1 MKKLFLILCVSIFM
15 PVFAEELPPLYGSD
29 MFFTPPPKGVKRGK
43 YKDSNFKIMLWR
55 ADKRHPSPFWRYYP
69 HISNREYI
77 DCSYYK
83 YVNCED
89 FRFCRCWQ
97 CKDYIY
103 GFEYSD

>member
-1 MKKLFLILCVSIFM
+1 MKNLYLILCVSIIL
-15 PVFAEELPPLYGSD
+15 PAFAEELPPLYGAD
-29 MFFTPPPKGVKRGK
+29 TWFVQPTKGQKTQ
-43 YKDSNFKIMLWR
+43 DSNWKVMLWR
-55 ADKRHPSPFWRYYP
+55 ADKRRPSPYWRYYP
-69 HISNREYI
+69 HITNREYI

-103 GFEYSD
+103 PFVDSD

>member
-1 MKKLFLILCVSIFM
+1 MKKLLLIFSLFLFVPLCS
-15 PVFAEELPPLYGSD
+15 AEELPPLRGAD
-29 MFFTPPPKGVKRGK
+29 TWFVPPAKGQKTH
-43 YKDSNFKIMLWR
+43 DSNWKVMLWR
-55 ADKRHPSPFWRYYP
+55 ADKRRPSPYWRYYP
-69 HISNREYI
+69 HITNREYI

-103 GFEYSD
+103 PYVDDN